1 MDELISRLTGRLGI
15 DSQTAQKLVVIIIQ
29 FLGREAPP
37 SAMAPLVA
45 AHPWLAEIL
54 AATPPLEA
62 PPASE
67 RHFGGMARLMEV
79 ADRMMAFGLTM
90 GQVQEAV
97 RETVGYARE
106 SVGAEPIDAL
116 VRTVPGLRQVV

>member
-29 FLGREAPP
+29 YLGREAPAE
-37 SAMAPLVA
+37 AMAPLVA
-45 AHPWLAEIL
+45 AHPWLEPIL
-54 AATPPLEA
+54 ADTPPLDA

-79 ADRMMAFGLTM
+79 ADQMMAFGLTM
-90 GQVQEAV
+90 PQVQDAV

-106 SVGAEPIDAL
+106 SVGAGPVDAL
-116 VRTVPGLRQVV
+116 VHTVPGLRQVV

>member
-15 DSQTAQKLVVIIIQ
+15 DSQTARTLVVIIIQ
-29 FLGREAPP
+29 FLGREAPA

-45 AHPWLAEIL
+45 AHPWLAPIL
-54 AATPPLEA
+54 AETPAVEA

-79 ADRMMAFGLTM
+79 ADRMMGFGLTM
-90 GQVQEAV
+90 GQVQQAV

-106 SVGAEPIDAL
+106 SVGAGPIDVL
-116 VRTVPGLRQVV
+116 VRSIPGLRQVV